1 MNTEF
6 KVGDEIIF
14 LDKKLVLPAFRGK
27 RGKVN
32 KVDESPN
39 GFIYV
44 LMNNKKLN
52 GNLVKDGWLVPKDSA
67 KDIMEQYKRKNRVK
81 VKKALPPFNPDETVE
96 LKIGDVVRTSPNSGV
111 NDELATV
118 VNIENRD
125 HRYTTVMIYFHDKKF
140 HELHYE
146 HCDTPGGFGYTIS
159 RHKLNKVVGVKHP
172 FQPGDP
178 FKFVNDNRVIDTV
191 RGKMGRIVKYLEK
204 ENFFGDNCEVEMLKA
219 CDRNSGFNDG
229 RWNAN
234 TSFLIPLDPLANYP
248 ADPSSE
254 QKKVEEVEFK
264 VGDRV
269 KSLVDTGPGNPPQRE
284 IDEGDTG
291 TIIRVPGWGSPASSG
306 YYRVVF
312 DKFNWEEN
320 QLYTIYAAP
329 MLGREIEKIA

>member
-14 LDKKLVLPAFRGK
+14 LDKKLVLSAFRGK
-27 RGKVN
+27 RGGVN
-32 KVDESPN
+32 KVDENPN
-39 GFIYV
+39 GFIYIQ
-44 LMNNKKLN
+44 MNNKNLN
-52 GNLVKDGWLVPKDSA
+52 RNKDGWLVRKVGA

-81 VKKALPPFNPDETVE
+81 VKKALPPFNPYETVE
-96 LKIGDVVRTSPNSGV
+96 LKIGDVVRTSPDSAV

-125 HRYTTVMIYFHDKKF
+125 HQYLTVMIYFHDKKF

-146 HCDTPGGFGYTIS
+146 HCHTLNGFGFTIF
-159 RHKLNKVVGVKHP
+159 RCQLNKVVGAKHP

-178 FKFVNDNRVIDTV
+178 FKFVNDDRVINTV

-204 ENFFGDNCEVEMLKA
+204 ETFWGDNYEVEMFKA

-248 ADPSSE
+248 ADPFPG
-254 QKKVEEVEFK
+254 QKKVGEVEFK

-284 IDEGDTG
+284 IDKGDTG
-291 TIIRVPGWGSPASSG
+291 TIIRVPGFSSPASSM

-320 QLYTIYAAP
+320 NLYTIYAAP
-329 MLGREIEKIA
+329 MLGYEIEKIA